1 MIINDYLYL
10 YDPKKCKKFIIKDG
24 INTDFFLIEKN
35 NGIINEIKFHVIS
48 KKKVLLSIGKSI
60 SLIKNLDHY
69 QNLICI
75 TLPDIPDTNPYKREF
90 QKLRILIIGAFSKL
104 AQIIHLPE
112 VNEIDKWNSM
122 SASLLDTV
130 SNTVVWYRSKQTI
143 EQSEDRSDKFLS
155 LFEFFKLDIKK
166 INYAL
171 DYLYL

>member
-1 MIINDYLYL
+1 
-10 YDPKKCKKFIIKDG
+10 
-24 INTDFFLIEKN
+24 
-35 NGIINEIKFHVIS
+35 
-48 KKKVLLSIGKSI
+48 
-60 SLIKNLDHY
+60 
-69 QNLICI
+69 
-75 TLPDIPDTNPYKREF
+75 
-90 QKLRILIIGAFSKL
+90 LIIGAFSKL